1 MGLVGRRRSL
11 EKKIGAGGLLREGF
25 WLVGEGRIAV
35 VGFVYF
41 GGTRIWVA
49 RDVMR
54 VRRGG
59 VFLHLNLFLIDYFD
73 DCIDM
78 KKCS

>member
-1 MGLVGRRRSL
+1 MGCERRY
-11 EKKIGAGGLLREGF
+11 EGK
-25 WLVGEGRIAV
+25 
-35 VGFVYF
+35 
-41 GGTRIWVA
+41 
-49 RDVMR
+49 
-54 VRRGG
+54 RGG